1 MAMELEEM
9 LKGLTKQQ
17 REAFKTILQHVTG
30 SGNGVAV
37 AQLEKPA
44 DGIGAW
50 LNKLKVDGYTAR
62 TMRTYEYTVRKYLA
76 IDPKPTAESIR
87 SYLARRL
94 DSVSEVAVRTEQ
106 KALKSLFSFLYEEG
120 LWGDNPMARI
130 KLIREPKKERVC
142 PSDEQ
147 VGALLYGNYR
157 LHSKLGTLKFRT
169 LITLICD
176 TGLRVSEAASILR
189 DNISLQAPMHIK
201 VQGKGK
207 KERTTPIGAYTAVH
221 IHKFMEMTA
230 GTNSLYLFPGSK
242 DPNKYW
248 DISSIQEN
256 LRRVC
261 HNLGIKPVT
270 PHQLRHWWAT
280 RTLQNGGKLE
290 IVSRL
295 LGHERL
301 DTTGIYRHIA
311 ADELQA
317 EHQKFSPIDTIA
329 GGGRHKP

>member
-1 MAMELEEM
+1 MAMELEEIV
-9 LKGLTKQQ
+9 KGLT
-17 REAFKTILQHVTG
+17 REQKEALKTMLKFVTG
-30 SGNGVAV
+30 NGSVVGV

-50 LNKLKVDGYTAR
+50 LNKLKVDGYTTR
-62 TMRTYEYTVRKYLA
+62 TMRTYEYTARKYLA

-106 KALKSLFSFLYEEG
+106 KALKSLFNFLYEEG
-120 LWGDNPMARI
+120 LSGDNPMARI
-130 KLIREPKKERVC
+130 KLIKEPKKEREC

-147 VGALLYGNYR
+147 VGALLYGDYH

-169 LITLICD
+169 LVTLICD
-176 TGLRVSEAASILR
+176 TGLRISEAASVLR
-189 DNISLQAPMHIK
+189 DNINLKAPMHVK

-207 KERTTPIGAYTAVH
+207 KERTVPIGAYTAVH
-221 IHKFMEMTA
+221 ILKFMQMTA
-230 GTNSLYLFPGSK
+230 ATNSPYLFSGSK

-270 PHQLRHWWAT
+270 AHQLRHWWAT

-290 IVSRL
+290 IVSKL

-317 EHQKFSPIDTIA
+317 EHQKFSPMDTIA
-329 GGGRHKP
+329 GGGRHKR